1 MMGKKSSAKNIIYN
15 FSKTKIQISVSN
27 NIKFIYFLKFNYI
40 YHIIVLYFRN
50 KDKKIS
56 FTLWTLVIYIASRS

>member
-27 NIKFIYFLKFNYI
+27 NIKFIYSFKFNYI
-40 YHIIVLYFRN
+40 ILLCYILEI
-50 KDKKIS
+50 KTKKIS
-56 FTLWTLVIYIASRS
+56 FTL